1 MLFFTMFVLYLREH
15 TEKDIQF
22 LQKLVKTSRAFLAH
36 TVLLRQDFDVEWG
49 KIYLPLSVSK
59 LNKPQQN
66 K

>member
-36 TVLLRQDFDVEWG
+36 TVLLRQDFDVE
-49 KIYLPLSVSK
+49 
-59 LNKPQQN
+59 
-66 K
+66 